1 MRSAPLVAPKRIE
14 LVDAP
19 SPEGP
24 SHGELLVKM
33 HAVGLCGSDLH
44 WWAEGRIHATRAA
57 YPQVLGHEPVG
68 EVVAVG
74 PGVHDFKPG
83 DRVALEPSL
92 TCGQCEFCRAGRHNL
107 CVKSRFMGGPDAEGF
122 LRDYVV
128 VPAHNADLVPG
139 QLTWHEATLIE
150 PVAVLVHVYE
160 LAPVRVGQTVVVLGT
175 GSIGCIAIA
184 MAKLAGAAE
193 VLACDRVPHRLALAR
208 QMGADFAMDAVA
220 DDFMDAVMQR
230 THGRCADVVY
240 DAAGTPETIQLG
252 LHCAKAGGTFVLI
265 GIPNPLQ
272 FNVDIHAAMS
282 KELRI
287 QAIKRS
293 NHKGCE
299 AAALLVAGKIPV
311 SLLTHSLPLER
322 AQEGFEILG
331 NYADGVG
338 KLVFD
343 FGAESSTGSEP
354 HTGTEPRP

>member
-1 MRSAPLVAPKRIE
+1 MRSAPLVAPRRIE
-14 LVDAP
+14 LIDAS

-24 SHGELLVKM
+24 RRGELLVKM
-33 HAVGLCGSDLH
+33 RAVGLCGSDLH
-44 WWAEGRIHATRAA
+44 WWAEGRLHSTPAA

-68 EVVAVG
+68 EVVVTG

-83 DRVALEPSL
+83 DRVAIEPSL
-92 TCGQCEFCRAGRHNL
+92 SCGQCEFCRSGRNNL
-107 CVKSRFMGGPDAEGF
+107 CVQARFMGGPEAEGF

-128 VPAHNADLVPG
+128 VPAHNADLIPDP
-139 QLTWHEATLIE
+139 LSWHEATLIE

-160 LAPVRVGQTVVVLGT
+160 LAPAQVGQTVVVLGT

-208 QMGADFAMDAVA
+208 KMGADFAMDALA
-220 DDFMDAVMQR
+220 DDFLDAVMQR
-230 THGRCADVVY
+230 TRGRGADVVY

-252 LHCAKAGGTFVLI
+252 LRCAKPGGSFVLI
-265 GIPNPLQ
+265 GIPGPLE
-272 FNVDIHAAMS
+272 FNVDLHAAMS

-287 QAIKRS
+287 QTIKRS
-293 NHKGCE
+293 NRKGRE
-299 AAALLVAGKIPV
+299 AAALLAAGKIPT
-311 SLLTHSLPLER
+311 SILTHSLPIEK
-322 AQEGFEILG
+322 AQEGCELLY

-343 FGAESSTGSEP
+343 FAL
-354 HTGTEPRP
+354 